1 MAYIIK
7 NTAGLINT
15 RLTDVGRRKLS
26 QGNFNIK
33 YFQIGDSEVNYKA
46 LPNYNQS
53 NNYILE
59 AAYNAQN
66 NAGAP
71 QSNKG
76 HVKYPFYLNG
86 SSGNT
91 YGIPFQESRVDSV
104 FNTAAPRG
112 FFTGSPGSWSAKT
125 TSWTSP
131 VIPPPCPTQYPDV
144 FTISSNYVTDLCNKC
159 SPTTIILT
167 PDFCSP
173 TTGTPK
179 VGDLAVIYY
188 DGEGSCGVI
197 NGKSYPILTYQ
208 IVAVNGL
215 TITLDRPILD
225 IEGSQGCVTT
235 TTTTIPTTTTTTTF
249 NINCDLLTELLQPLI
264 TEDLFNIILEECVI
278 TTTTTLPPLNN
289 FISTELLQP
298 LMTENFLD
306 LITEDSIFTTTTT
319 TILNTCCSNARVLIY
334 PSGMTPYYDSNTPQY
349 YWPNDVINF
358 ESICDLGNTDVRIW
372 NMNIPWTES
381 PAGLDNIVYEGY
393 NNYGSIQYIGS
404 KEYFGYQTNSAQ
416 TFFINAAQPSAITD
430 TFYYN
435 SFDELV
441 EVLPDEQKAIAILH
455 YTNNAIDSFYGEKFA
470 LEPYDPQTL
479 DTVGFA
485 RNFKIHIPWL
495 MWHKSTKGSMGETFY
510 VDPAG
515 FNVFDERYMQSG
527 VNADMNDPGLRYY
540 HLWDTYPN
548 SNGQPSRIGKV
559 FPDLKQIV
567 IDDEEVVAA
576 LSYKADRNWTL
587 PAPKAT
593 LVTPNICDDS
603 SPIGVMSSDTECMY
617 VTWRFDTPNFTNS
630 LHCNYYTR
638 IQGPA
643 TGCTQDSQNVAV
655 RFGNEFPFLTKCCL
669 QGFQANEFKI
679 IAQKVVCG
687 QRPSPS
693 AWRIIDYTA
702 AVTGGTGGSYIL
714 PSDMVANTFV
724 ITKDLYD
731 SAPFYDLGQY
741 MSIPTLAQPDILN
754 FGDEYFFYG
763 NLETDIQATIYEMR
777 YLCNLTYNQFNN
789 TSNPSWTSGT
799 TAYITEIGLY
809 DENKNL
815 IVISKLQSPQIR
827 QGIQQFLI
835 KLDF

>member
-7 NTAGLINT
+7 NTSGLINT

-26 QGNFNIK
+26 QGDFNIK

-46 LPNYNQS
+46 IPNYNQTNS
-53 NNYILE
+53 FILE

-66 NAGAP
+66 NAGSP

-91 YGIPFQESRVDSV
+91 YGIPFQDSRVDSV

-112 FFTGSPGSWSAKT
+112 FFSGGPGSWSAKT
-125 TSWTSP
+125 TSLTAP
-131 VIPPPCPTQYPDV
+131 LIPPPCPTQYPDV

-159 SPTTIILT
+159 SPDTIILT

-173 TTGTPK
+173 TTGTPQ

-188 DGEGSCGVI
+188 DSEGSCGVI
-197 NGKSYPILTYQ
+197 NGKTYPILTYRIQ
-208 IVAVNGL
+208 SVNGL
-215 TITLDRPILD
+215 VITLDRPILD
-225 IEGSQGCVTT
+225 VEGSQGC
-235 TTTTIPTTTTTTTF
+235 PTTTTTTTF
-249 NINCDLLTELLQPLI
+249 P
-264 TEDLFNIILEECVI
+264 V
-278 TTTTTLPPLNN
+278 
-289 FISTELLQP
+289 
-298 LMTENFLD
+298 
-306 LITEDSIFTTTTT
+306 TTTTT
-319 TILNTCCSNARVLIY
+319 TFPVTTTTTKPVNPCCSNARVLIY
-334 PSGMTPYYDSNTPQY
+334 PSGMTPFYDSNNPQY

-372 NMNIPWTES
+372 NMNIPWAES
-381 PAGLDNIVYEGY
+381 PAGLDSIVYEDY
-393 NNYGSIQYIGS
+393 TQYGSIDYIGS

-416 TFFINAAQPSAITD
+416 TFFINAAQPSALTD

-435 SFDELV
+435 SFDEIV
-441 EVLPDEQKAIAILH
+441 EVLPNEQKAIAILH

-470 LEPYDPQTL
+470 LEPYDPDTL

-495 MWHKSTKGSMGETFY
+495 MWHKSTKGTMGETFY
-510 VDPAG
+510 VDPPG
-515 FNVFDERYMQSG
+515 FQVFDERYMQSG
-527 VNADMNDPGLRYY
+527 VNQDMNDPGLRYY
-540 HLWDTYPN
+540 HLWDVYAN

-567 IDDEEVVAA
+567 IDDEEIVAA

-603 SPIGVMSSDTECMY
+603 SPIGVMSSDTECMFI
-617 VTWRFDTPNFTNS
+617 TWRFDTPNFTKS
-630 LHCNYYTR
+630 LHSNYYTR
-638 IQGPA
+638 IQGPSS
-643 TGCTQDSQNVAV
+643 GCTQDTQNVAV
-655 RFGNEFPFLTKCCL
+655 RFGNEFPFLTQCCL
-669 QGFQANEFKI
+669 QGFQANGFKL
-679 IAQKVVCG
+679 IAQKVLCG

-693 AWRIIDYTA
+693 AWKIIDYSEV
-702 AVTGGTGGSYIL
+702 VTGGTGGEYIL
-714 PSDMVANTFV
+714 PQDMVANTFV

-731 SAPFYDLGQY
+731 AAPFYDLGEY
-741 MSIPTLAQPDILN
+741 MSIPTLAQPEVLN

-789 TSNPSWTSGT
+789 TSNPTWTSGT
-799 TAYITEIGLY
+799 TPYITEIGLY
-809 DENKNL
+809 DDKKNL
-815 IVISKLQSPQIR
+815 IVISKLQSPQVR